1 MPARSQLPRSALT
14 ALATRTRGLASAAEP
29 YDVVIVGGG
38 PGGYPAA
45 IKAGQ
50 MGMKV
55 ACIEKRGRLGGTCLN
70 VGCIP
75 SKALLHSSHLYEE
88 AAHGWGPHGISAD
101 NVKIDLAKLM
111 SHKDKTVTGLT
122 GGIEGLF
129 KKYKVDYFK
138 GTGEIV
144 GAGSVKCHP
153 MDGGAAQ
160 TLTAKNIVIATGSE
174 PAKLNGVPVDEKTI
188 VTSTGCLELTSI
200 PKTLVVVGGGVIG
213 LEMGSV
219 WRRLGADVTVVEFLD
234 GIGARPPSAS
244 LDCAAHAHSDG
255 TNTHTHTHI
264 APSQCLPSL
273 CRARLSP
280 DARAVAPVAL
290 VGGPMDKE
298 MAKTMERIFKK
309 QGMKFKLKTKVN
321 SAEVLPGGGARLHL
335 DSVAGDKPETLDAD
349 IVLVSTGRVPNTV
362 GLGLDKIGVK
372 VNKRGQVEIDDHFA
386 TNVPGIYAIGD
397 VVRGPMLAHKAEEEG
412 IAIIEQIAGKGGHVN
427 YDTIPGVIYT
437 HPEVATVGKTEEELI
452 KAGIEYKKGTFPFM
466 ANSRARANAD
476 TDGLVKMLACAKTD
490 RVLGIHIIASN
501 AGEMIAEGVLAMEY
515 GASAEDIGRTC
526 HAHPTMSEAFKEA
539 AMATYDKPI
548 HF

>member
-1 MPARSQLPRSALT
+1 VLLPFFATIAELGAQNMLARTVSLRSQLPRSAVT
-14 ALATRTRGLASAAEP
+14 ALAGRARALSSAAEQ
-29 YDVVIVGGG
+29 YDVVVVGGG

-101 NVKIDLAKLM
+101 NVKMDLGKLM
-111 SHKDKTVTGLT
+111 THKDKTVTGLT

-138 GTGEIV
+138 GNGEILS
-144 GAGSVKCHP
+144 AGSVKCSP
-153 MDGGAAQ
+153 MDGGEAT
-160 TLTAKNIVIATGSE
+160 TLSTKNIVIATGSE
-174 PAKLNGVPVDEKTI
+174 PAKLPGVPVDETTI
-188 VTSTGCLELTSI
+188 VTSTGALELKEV
-200 PKTLVVVGGGVIG
+200 PKKLVVIGGGVIG

-219 WRRLGADVTVVEFLD
+219 WRRLGAEVTVVEFMD
-234 GIGARPPSAS
+234 SI
-244 LDCAAHAHSDG
+244 
-255 TNTHTHTHI
+255 
-264 APSQCLPSL
+264 
-273 CRARLSP
+273 
-280 DARAVAPVAL
+280 
-290 VGGPMDKE
+290 GGPMDKE
-298 MAKTMERIFKK
+298 MATSLLRIFKK
-309 QGMKFKLKTKVN
+309 QGMKFKLSTKVN
-321 SAEVLPGGGARLHL
+321 AAEVLPSGGARLQI
-335 DSVAGDKPETLDAD
+335 DSVKGDKAETMDAD
-349 IVLVSTGRVPNTV
+349 IVLVSTGRAPVTE
-362 GLGLDKIGVK
+362 GLGLDNVGVK

-386 TNVPGIYAIGD
+386 TNVPGIWAIGD
-397 VVRGPMLAHKAEEEG
+397 VVRGAMLAHKAEEEG
-412 IAIIEQIAGKGGHVN
+412 IAIIEQIAGKAGHVN
-427 YDTIPGVIYT
+427 YETIPGVIYT
-437 HPEVATVGKTEEELI
+437 HPEVATVGKTEEEL
-452 KAGIEYKKGTFPFM
+452 KAAGIAYKKGTFPFM

-476 TDGLVKMLACAKTD
+476 TDGLVKMLADEKTD
-490 RVLGIHIIASN
+490 RLLGIHIIASN

-539 AMATYDKPI
+539 AMAVYDKPI

>member
-1 MPARSQLPRSALT
+1 
-14 ALATRTRGLASAAEP
+14 
-29 YDVVIVGGG
+29 
-38 PGGYPAA
+38 
-45 IKAGQ
+45 
-50 MGMKV
+50 
-55 ACIEKRGRLGGTCLN
+55 
-70 VGCIP
+70 
-75 SKALLHSSHLYEE
+75 
-88 AAHGWGPHGISAD
+88 
-101 NVKIDLAKLM
+101 
-111 SHKDKTVTGLT
+111 
-122 GGIEGLF
+122 
-129 KKYKVDYFK
+129 
-138 GTGEIV
+138 
-144 GAGSVKCHP
+144 
-153 MDGGAAQ
+153 
-160 TLTAKNIVIATGSE
+160 
-174 PAKLNGVPVDEKTI
+174 
-188 VTSTGCLELTSI
+188 
-200 PKTLVVVGGGVIG
+200 
-213 LEMGSV
+213 
-219 WRRLGADVTVVEFLD
+219 
-234 GIGARPPSAS
+234 
-244 LDCAAHAHSDG
+244 
-255 TNTHTHTHI
+255 
-264 APSQCLPSL
+264 
-273 CRARLSP
+273 
-280 DARAVAPVAL
+280 
-290 VGGPMDKE
+290 MDKE

-452 KAGIEYKKGTFPFM
+452 KAGIEYKKGPFPFM

-490 RVLGIHIIASN
+490 RILGIHIIASN

-539 AMATYDKPI
+539 AMAVYDKPI